1 MKRIMI
7 TPYYEITQSDLLWPP
22 DLILIMLH
30 ITKTRKQKE
39 IPFPKREGDFN
50 FKPVMTCA
58 TTTMSI
64 CIAHGNLSAVM
75 NHYDT
80 HNDLCSTIM
89 DT

>member
-1 MKRIMI
+1 MKS
-7 TPYYEITQSDLLWPP
+7 PSP
-22 DLILIMLH
+22 DRGRRFLV
-30 ITKTRKQKE
+30 
-39 IPFPKREGDFN
+39 
-50 FKPVMTCA
+50 KPVMTFA

-64 CIAHGNLSAVM
+64 YVAHDNLSAAM